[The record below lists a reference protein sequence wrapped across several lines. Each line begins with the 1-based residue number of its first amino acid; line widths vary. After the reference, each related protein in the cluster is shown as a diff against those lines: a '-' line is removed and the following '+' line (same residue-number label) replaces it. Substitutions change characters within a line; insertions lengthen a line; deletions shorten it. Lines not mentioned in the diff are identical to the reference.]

1 MAAFSQSGRLNREFQ
16 QRSRSIN
23 GRILTPYRFAKMV
36 YDKESKPIIQ
46 RLWDETMMEFEF
58 AHASQILASL

>member
-1 MAAFSQSGRLNREFQ
+1 MAAFSQTGRLNRKFQ

-23 GRILTPYRFAKMV
+23 GLILTSYRFAKMV
-36 YDKESKPIIQ
+36 YDKDLKPVIQ

-58 AHASQILASL
+58 ANASQILASL